1 MLFGHAPATGPF
13 DRSRPWPI
21 FGYSRR
27 EANLRLLDHIKYSLS
42 GSVAVGAAIGAQ
54 EGVFY
59 LLNRPQTLI
68 AIPTFGARQ
77 EAQVLLVPIGVY
89 VLVLGLAGVL
99 WGCVIGALRPRLFWP
114 GDTAAVR
121 AFHWG
126 WWAFAGLGSYLVLSS
141 ERPIVLRALLLPP
154 ILFVVGR
161 ILILSLLAGLGT
173 AFFVMRRSRV
183 GMWGRTLNVLAAGFS
198 ATMASLLLALWVGRL
213 AHAPLPASLGLF
225 LCLELVLF
233 LLLWVALTRSRG
245 VGVLL
250 SVAVPLVVVLGGW
263 VWGEP
268 AAVPTGEVPAATG
281 GTRVLLITVDTLRAD
296 HLPTYGR
303 GGLRTPAINR
313 LADEGVLFERAKSQA
328 PWTLPSFCSLFT
340 SLHPSTVGVRS
351 GGDRLDDAAATLA
364 EYLADAGFLTQA
376 IVTNAWLMR
385 PFNLQQG
392 FHGYFHFEEREVAS
406 YQISH
411 MAWYRAATRLGLA
424 LRWRGAARTSAGPV
438 TDEAIRW
445 LRTNHNRRFFLWLH
459 YMDPH
464 EPYEPPMQFLPS
476 TPEPYQGVFRFS
488 SGYLDRTKMR
498 VLRPADVRQFER
510 LYDGEIQHLDHHLVR
525 LLGTMDSL
533 GLTDSTLVIFTSD
546 HGEEFLEHGDLGHGR
561 TVHDEQL
568 HVPLVLRCPLLL
580 PVGRRVPETVRLL
593 DVLPTVLDLLGIDP
607 VRPLQGQSLVT
618 LLSEPGT
625 GPGKCF
631 AEANRSFRAQRSL
644 ERGRYKV
651 VADDLLGDVQL
662 FDLVADPRE
671 QIDLARDMPSL
682 REELVAEL
690 RAAEVENASV
700 AARLPRSILGGRVV
714 VDEFLR
720 TRLKA
725 LGYVH

>member
-1 MLFGHAPATGPF
+1 
-13 DRSRPWPI
+13 
-21 FGYSRR
+21 
-27 EANLRLLDHIKYSLS
+27 
-42 GSVAVGAAIGAQ
+42 
-54 EGVFY
+54 
-59 LLNRPQTLI
+59 
-68 AIPTFGARQ
+68 
-77 EAQVLLVPIGVY
+77 
-89 VLVLGLAGVL
+89 
-99 WGCVIGALRPRLFWP
+99 
-114 GDTAAVR
+114 
-121 AFHWG
+121 
-126 WWAFAGLGSYLVLSS
+126 
-141 ERPIVLRALLLPP
+141 
-154 ILFVVGR
+154 
-161 ILILSLLAGLGT
+161 
-173 AFFVMRRSRV
+173 
-183 GMWGRTLNVLAAGFS
+183 
-198 ATMASLLLALWVGRL
+198 
-213 AHAPLPASLGLF
+213 
-225 LCLELVLF
+225 
-233 LLLWVALTRSRG
+233 
-245 VGVLL
+245 
-250 SVAVPLVVVLGGW
+250 
-263 VWGEP
+263 
-268 AAVPTGEVPAATG
+268 
-281 GTRVLLITVDTLRAD
+281 
-296 HLPTYGR
+296 
-303 GGLRTPAINR
+303 
-313 LADEGVLFERAKSQA
+313 
-328 PWTLPSFCSLFT
+328 
-340 SLHPSTVGVRS
+340 
-351 GGDRLDDAAATLA
+351 
-364 EYLADAGFLTQA
+364 
-376 IVTNAWLMR
+376 
-385 PFNLQQG
+385 
-392 FHGYFHFEEREVAS
+392 
-406 YQISH
+406 
-411 MAWYRAATRLGLA
+411 
-424 LRWRGAARTSAGPV
+424 
-438 TDEAIRW
+438 
-445 LRTNHNRRFFLWLH
+445 
-459 YMDPH
+459 MDPH

-662 FDLVADPRE
+662 FDLGADPRE

-682 REELVAEL
+682 RDELVAEH